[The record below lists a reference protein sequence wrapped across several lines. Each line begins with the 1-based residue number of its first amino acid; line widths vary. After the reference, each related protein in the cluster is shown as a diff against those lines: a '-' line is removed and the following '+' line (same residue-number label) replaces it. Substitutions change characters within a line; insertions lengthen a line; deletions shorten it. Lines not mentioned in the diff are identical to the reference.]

1 MLLREAKIRGSKDAL
16 KSLGLSVCLGSK
28 SHATPQ
34 GLHREVEKEQ
44 RDRLRTLPAGAGN
57 GKQALSSYEVRKDL
71 PEANRGH
78 ETRAKRVTGIQ
89 LDRWMGN
96 WSLQG

>member
-1 MLLREAKIRGSKDAL
+1 MLLREAKIREGKGAL
-16 KSLGLSVCLGSK
+16 KSLGLSVYLGSK

-34 GLHREVEKEQ
+34 GLHREAEKEQ
-44 RDRLRTLPAGAGN
+44 RERLRTHPAGAGN
-57 GKQALSSYEVRKDL
+57 GEQALSSYEVRKDL

-78 ETRAKRVTGIQ
+78 KTRAKRVTGIQ
-89 LDRWMGN
+89 LDGWMGN